1 MLDLTLHRCYAVV
14 MASVE
19 PLEELLREHPSD
31 WPSWLVYG
39 DWLLAQGDD
48 RGNLVRL
55 AYERSRAGVRASRD
69 LDERIKALTHKQR
82 AAFSVSL
89 PQSAKI
95 TWRNGFAVGLSLP
108 LENGTAALVQ
118 ALLPNRDARFLSS
131 LTLYAE
137 AKDNPDRDDEEPEEM
152 EEMEERTAPEPIH
165 AEAAQAVLALD
176 LRAIRELSFAY
187 AVIGPEAARALADAK
202 TLGPLSALD
211 LRYCY
216 IGDRGA
222 QSLAASPN
230 VTKLERLFLQRNAIK
245 LKGLRAIAESP
256 HLGSLRQLDLRYNK
270 LGSKG
275 AESLALSS
283 NLARIEQLR
292 LYRTDIG
299 GKAGARAL
307 ANSAHLS
314 VSLKR
319 FWRAQ

>member
-1 MLDLTLHRCYAVV
+1 MLDLTPHPCYAVV

-19 PLEELLREHPSD
+19 PLEALLREHPSD

-39 DWLLAQGDD
+39 DWLLAQGDE
-48 RGNLVRL
+48 RGNIVRL
-55 AYERSRAGVRASRD
+55 EYERSRAGVRSSPD
-69 LDERIKALTHKQR
+69 LDERIEALTQKQR

-89 PQSAKI
+89 PPSAKI

-108 LENGTAALVQ
+108 LENGTAAILQ
-118 ALLPNRDARFLSS
+118 AVLPSRDARFLSS

-137 AKDNPDRDDEEPEEM
+137 TKDNPDQDDEEPEEM
-152 EEMEERTAPEPIH
+152 EERTLPEPIH
-165 AEAAQAVLALD
+165 AVAAQAVLALD

-187 AVIGPEAARALADAK
+187 AVIGPEAARSLADAK

-222 QSLAASPN
+222 QSLAGSPN
-230 VTKLERLFLQRNAIK
+230 VINVERLFLQRNAIK
-245 LKGLRAIAESP
+245 LKGLRALAESP
-256 HLGSLRQLDLRYNK
+256 RLGSLRQLDLRYNK

-307 ANSAHLS
+307 ANSAYLPM
-314 VSLKR
+314 SLKR